1 MKVFAKN
8 FFIIVLMLF
17 ISCAYYNTFFNAKKF
32 FKEAE
37 DERKKQIAKQ
47 ATQAKKGTGVSSTVK
62 QKYAKAIEK
71 ASKLLEFY
79 PNSKYVDDALF
90 LLGKSFFYKTEY
102 RKAKRKFE
110 ELINNFPESEFVPEA
125 RLWLGKTN
133 TELRDY
139 ETAEKNFH
147 DILLGKAKQR
157 IIDEAQFL
165 LGGLHFHKE
174 DYIIALREY
183 ETAAKHAK
191 DKTLRSEAYLQMG
204 ECHLQ
209 LKDYAAA
216 ATSFEKARK
225 YSPDVKTE
233 YNSYFKAGLSR
244 KELQE
249 YGNAIADFTEL
260 LGDINNEDNWPEC
273 KFQIAECLYLK
284 GELSN
289 AISWYESL
297 VDEHKKTDAAAKAYF
312 NLGIIYQNEESD
324 YEQAKEYYDLA
335 AKEYS
340 RSEITLQ
347 AKANFN
353 SIKNMFALKEDIKEQ
368 EKRIAAGDSIAAAM
382 DSLEVDSSLVDIEDT
397 EQQLSDSAFT
407 AQDSLAGEDSLKQ
420 KDEDEKKISTPFPER
435 AEDKK
440 KSTKKLSLK
449 SGELGTPEEEL
460 IKDKLMLAEI
470 YLFDFNQPDS
480 AMYEYLEVL
489 QRDTTIANA
498 SKAVFSIGFI
508 FANYKNDTV
517 VADSIFEELIA
528 AYPNTVYAEKAREYL
543 DLPALEKT
551 DDVAL
556 KKFKQAEKQYIDDNN
571 YKAALISYEKVVD
584 NYPESALASK
594 SLYAMGWIYE
604 NNLDQND
611 KALEIYQKL
620 VDDYSGTKYANDI
633 KKKIDEVNKQHEQQ
647 KKESEA
653 AELASKKEAE
663 EQDATEEKAD
673 ETKDTG
679 EESYREM
686 LTREMQKDNV
696 RIRNPK
702 RIIK

>member
-1 MKVFAKN
+1 MKVFTKN
-8 FFIIVLMLF
+8 LVIVLLMLF
-17 ISCAYYNTFFNAKKF
+17 IGCAYYNTFFNAKKF

-37 DERKKQIAKQ
+37 DERKKQQTKQ
-47 ATQAKKGTGVSSTVK
+47 ATQVKQGAGISSSAK
-62 QKYAKAIEK
+62 QKYTKAIEK

-79 PNSKYVDDALF
+79 PKSKYVDDALF
-90 LLGKSFFYKTEY
+90 LLGQSFFYKTEY

-139 ETAEKNFH
+139 ETAEKNFQ
-147 DILLGKAKQR
+147 DILSGKAKQK
-157 IIDEAQFL
+157 IIDEVQFL

-183 ETAAKHAK
+183 ETTAKHAK
-191 DKTLRSEAYLQMG
+191 DKALRSKAYFQMG
-204 ECHLQ
+204 ECYLQ

-233 YNSYFKAGLSR
+233 YNSYFKAGLAR
-244 KELQE
+244 KELRE
-249 YGNAIADFTEL
+249 YDKAIDVFREL

-273 KFQIAECLYLK
+273 KFQIAECLYLN

-312 NLGIIYQNEESD
+312 NLGTIYQNEKSD
-324 YEQAKEYYDLA
+324 YEQAKEYYELA
-335 AKEYS
+335 SKEYS
-340 RSEITLQ
+340 RSEIVPQ

-382 DSLEVDSSLVDIEDT
+382 DSLEVDSSVVDLEDM
-397 EQQLSDSAFT
+397 EQQLSDST
-407 AQDSLAGEDSLKQ
+407 LTSQDSLARENGLKQ
-420 KDEDEKKISTPFPER
+420 QHEDENKFSTRFPKNT
-435 AEDKK
+435 EDQK

-489 QRDTTIANA
+489 QRDTTAANA
-498 SKAVFSIGFI
+498 SKAAYSIGFI
-508 FANYKNDTV
+508 FANYKNEPA
-517 VADSIFEELIA
+517 VADSIFEELIK
-528 AYPNTVYAEKAREYL
+528 AYPNTVYAENAREYL
-543 DLPALEKT
+543 GLPALEKI
-551 DDVAL
+551 DDMAL
-556 KKFKQAEKQYIDDNN
+556 KKFKQAEKEYIDHNN
-571 YKAALISYEKVVD
+571 YKAALTSYEKVVE

-604 NNLDQND
+604 NNLNRND

-620 VDDYSGTKYANDI
+620 VDNYSGTKYANDV
-633 KKKIDEVNKQHEQQ
+633 KKKINEVNKQHEQQ

-653 AELASKKEAE
+653 ELASQKKAE
-663 EQDATEEKAD
+663 EKVAAEEKTG

-679 EESYREM
+679 KESYREI
-686 LTREMQKDNV
+686 LTREMQKDNL